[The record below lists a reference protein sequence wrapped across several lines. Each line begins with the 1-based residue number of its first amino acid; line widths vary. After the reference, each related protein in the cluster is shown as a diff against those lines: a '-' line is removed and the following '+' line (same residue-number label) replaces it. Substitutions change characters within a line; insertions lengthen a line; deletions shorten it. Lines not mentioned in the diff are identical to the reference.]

1 MLASGRKGT
10 LYVGVTSDLCKRVWQ
25 HKAGAVEGFT
35 RKYGVKHLVWY
46 EMHGTMENAIRREKQ
61 IKKWK
66 RSWKIREI
74 LDFNPDWKDLYETLC
89 VN

>member
-25 HKAGAVEGFT
+25 HKAGAAEGFT

-74 LDFNPDWKDLYETLC
+74 LDSNPDWKDLYETLC